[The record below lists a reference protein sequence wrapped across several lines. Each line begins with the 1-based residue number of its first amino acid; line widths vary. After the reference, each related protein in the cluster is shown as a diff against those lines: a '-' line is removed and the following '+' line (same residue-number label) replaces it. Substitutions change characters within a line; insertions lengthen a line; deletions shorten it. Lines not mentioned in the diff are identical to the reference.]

1 MLHPDDLILLNFKI
15 TLATDMIGLI
25 LAERESLQ
33 ITPSDLKGHIN
44 TKASQLKYQFTF
56 QSFDKTFNDVFIVMQ
71 GAQTEKSLTSAA
83 SVVFS
88 YVLSKNEIVF
98 INIKSKSNSVSGNFR
113 LKTLL
118 TTNCWQKQSFLRLV
132 HWVTG
137 DQKIISGTARPIF
150 FE

>member
-44 TKASQLKYQFTF
+44 TKASQLKYQITF
-56 QSFDKTFNDVFIVMQ
+56 QSFDKTFIDVFIVMQ

-88 YVLSKNEIVF
+88 YVLSKND
-98 INIKSKSNSVSGNFR
+98 KSKSNSVSGNLR
-113 LKTLL
+113 LRTLL

>member
-15 TLATDMIGLI
+15 TLARDMIGLI

-44 TKASQLKYQFTF
+44 TKASQLKYQITF
-56 QSFDKTFNDVFIVMQ
+56 QSFDKTFIDVFIVMQ

-88 YVLSKNEIVF
+88 YVLSKND
-98 INIKSKSNSVSGNFR
+98 KSKSNSVSGNLR
-113 LKTLL
+113 LRTLL

-137 DQKIISGTARPIF
+137 DQKIISGTARSIF

>member
-15 TLATDMIGLI
+15 TLARDMIGLI
-25 LAERESLQ
+25 LAERELLQ

-88 YVLSKNEIVF
+88 YVLSKNEIAF

-137 DQKIISGTARPIF
+137 DQKIISGTARSIF

>member
-15 TLATDMIGLI
+15 TLARGMIGLI
-25 LAERESLQ
+25 LAERELLQ

-44 TKASQLKYQFTF
+44 TKANQLKYQFTF

-88 YVLSKNEIVF
+88 YVLSKND
-98 INIKSKSNSVSGNFR
+98 KSKSNSVSGNLR
-113 LKTLL
+113 LRTLL

>member
-15 TLATDMIGLI
+15 TLARDMIGLI
-25 LAERESLQ
+25 LAERELLQ

-44 TKASQLKYQFTF
+44 TKANQLKYQFTF

-88 YVLSKNEIVF
+88 CVLSKNEIVF

-137 DQKIISGTARPIF
+137 DQKIISGTARSIF